1 MLSFYDRQPINWP
14 GDRELS
20 QSSSSEMT
28 AEITAVRF
36 FVYRVSAGEEAEEEQ
51 DDRQTE
57 KSCPCCNAEKL
68 PINFLKGRISPIVPQ
83 ILGRLHKKKTQQV
96 NKKKKC
102 FYCDLYYSAICSF
115 EKLCG
120 DILLTFF
127 LFHIPQCK
135 WQRSRQSARQ
145 FIDGVC
151 QWTWNLNMT
160 WWKSIRDLWVQN

>member
-1 MLSFYDRQPINWP
+1 MLFFYDRQPINWP

-83 ILGRLHKKKTQQV
+83 LLGRLHKKKH
-96 NKKKKC
+96 N
-102 FYCDLYYSAICSF
+102 
-115 EKLCG
+115 
-120 DILLTFF
+120 
-127 LFHIPQCK
+127 
-135 WQRSRQSARQ
+135 R
-145 FIDGVC
+145 
-151 QWTWNLNMT
+151 
-160 WWKSIRDLWVQN
+160 

>member
-1 MLSFYDRQPINWP
+1 
-14 GDRELS
+14 
-20 QSSSSEMT
+20 MT

-96 NKKKKC
+96 NKKK
-102 FYCDLYYSAICSF
+102 SASIV
-115 EKLCG
+115 
-120 DILLTFF
+120 IYT
-127 LFHIPQCK
+127 IPQFVHL
-135 WQRSRQSARQ
+135 RSSVGI
-145 FIDGVC
+145 FY
-151 QWTWNLNMT
+151 
-160 WWKSIRDLWVQN
+160 